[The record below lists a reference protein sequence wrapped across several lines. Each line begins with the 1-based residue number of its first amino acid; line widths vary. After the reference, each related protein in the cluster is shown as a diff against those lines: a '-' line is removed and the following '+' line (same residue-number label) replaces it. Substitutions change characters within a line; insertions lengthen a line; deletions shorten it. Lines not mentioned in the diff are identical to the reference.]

1 MSPISTGV
9 LLPSNDAC
17 DALEPTD
24 SVTLPLN
31 GSLQKKKCQE
41 ALVGNDDLVEGLSVR
56 SDLKRI
62 PVRFLYDDRG
72 SQLYEDITALEE
84 YYPYKEEESLL
95 RKHAKD
101 IVLDIPKNSIIIEL
115 GCGDGSKTS
124 LILQALSA
132 RDGPENVHFLGID
145 VSSGALAQAKKN
157 LQKHCPSVPEHNMEF
172 VAAEY
177 QPGLLEARRR
187 HPAAKLCILWLGSSV
202 GNFTDQ
208 EAVQFLE
215 ELRLAAGS
223 NITLL
228 LCADLW
234 KDASILKSAYSDS
247 KGVTKEFIINGMI
260 HALRTLK
267 YNRAG
272 LKVDDWDY
280 EAVVNTKQRQ
290 VEMYVIAKNAMPLV
304 LPNVSIAKGERI
316 LMEISRKFT
325 PENLSALAFNAG
337 FHYQASWNSAKY
349 SISFL
354 IPAAEALKRCWE
366 DTEAI
371 YAQLDDWLEQPIELR
386 HPFAFYYGHVAAFL
400 RLKVAPSAD
409 PNPMDITFSR
419 GIDPNVL
426 DPSCCHA
433 HPAVP
438 TEWPSPKELQM
449 YVRSIREEVMKLV
462 EAKQYDMESL
472 AMSLEH
478 ERMHQETLCYMLAML
493 RKQQWENSNNGGMES
508 SNVQLL
514 GELPSGNG
522 DQKFGQLL
530 TFYMKRCKYTD
541 YSRPS
546 DAKQE
551 RILVKGG
558 TVNLGVAPLEDV
570 GFVWDNEIGTS
581 NVVHVKD
588 LNVSKYPI
596 TVSEFRS
603 FVLNDKGYDNPQFWS
618 PADFDHLKA
627 EGRKAPIGWS
637 MPSDVKDLYIHLPEG
652 TFHWS
657 DVSSCPVYCSLAEAS
672 AFASAKGGR
681 IMTEAEF
688 AHFKLT
694 ARDTIVSLDAGG
706 WEWTSSE
713 FQPLLGF
720 KPNPLYPEYSADFFD
735 GCHYVLKGS
744 SPYTHPSM
752 RRETFRNYYQRQYAY
767 VTAKFR
773 VIWDTS
779 TEKD

>member
-1 MSPISTGV
+1 M
-9 LLPSNDAC
+9 PSNDAC
-17 DALEPTD
+17 SALEPTEPLT
-24 SVTLPLN
+24 VTLN
-31 GSLQKKKCQE
+31 GSVKKNTCQE
-41 ALVGNDDLVEGLSVR
+41 TLVGNDDLVEGLSGTG
-56 SDLKRI
+56 DLKRI

-101 IVLDIPKNSIIIEL
+101 IVLDIPKDSIVIEL

-132 RDGPENVHFLGID
+132 RDGSENVHFLGID
-145 VSSGALAQAKKN
+145 VSSGALVQAKKN
-157 LQKHCPSVPEHNMEF
+157 LQKHCPSIPERNMEF

-187 HPAAKLCILWLGSSV
+187 HPAAKFCILWLGSSV

-215 ELRLAAGS
+215 ELRQAAGS

-234 KDASILKSAYSDS
+234 KDASMLKSAYSDS
-247 KGVTKEFIINGMI
+247 KGVTKQFIINGMI
-260 HALRTLK
+260 HALRTLNYDK
-267 YNRAG
+267 AG
-272 LKVDDWDY
+272 LEADDWDY
-280 EAVVNTKQRQ
+280 EAVVNKKLRQ
-290 VEMYVIAKNAMPLV
+290 VEMYVIAKKPLPLV

-325 PENLSALAFNAG
+325 PQNLLALAFNAG

-354 IPAAEALKRCWE
+354 MPAPEALKRCWE
-366 DTEAI
+366 DTEALYTQI
-371 YAQLDDWLEQPIELR
+371 DDWLEQPIDLR

-400 RLKVAPSAD
+400 RLKVAPSAN

-433 HPAVP
+433 HPEVP
-438 TEWPSPKELQM
+438 NEWPSPTDLQT
-449 YVRSIREEVMKLV
+449 YVGSIREEVMQLI
-462 EAKQYDMESL
+462 ETGQYKMESL

-493 RKQQWENSNNGGMES
+493 RKQQWEKSKRCDVGRSTPESAKAKHVNGVHSQWAGQS
-508 SNVQLL
+508 
-514 GELPSGNG
+514 LP
-522 DQKFGQLL
+522 
-530 TFYMKRCKYTD
+530 FYMKRCKYTD
-541 YSRPS
+541 YSRPC

-551 RILVKGG
+551 EVLVKAG
-558 TVNLGVAPLEDV
+558 TVSLGVSPLEDA
-570 GFVWDNEIGTS
+570 GFIWDNEMGETDLID
-581 NVVHVKD
+581 VED

-596 TVSEFRS
+596 SVGEFRS
-603 FVLNDKGYDNPQFWS
+603 FVIEDKGYENPRFWN
-618 PADFDHLKA
+618 PVDFEHLKI

-637 MPSDVKDLYIHLPEG
+637 LSSDMKDLHIHLPEG

-657 DVSSCPVYCSLAEAS
+657 DVSTCPVYCSLAEAS

-688 AHFKLT
+688 VYLKSM
-694 ARDTIVSLDAGG
+694 ARDTVVSLDAGG

-713 FQPLLGF
+713 FQPFSGF

-735 GCHYVLKGS
+735 GCHYVLRGS

-752 RRETFRNYYQRQYAY
+752 HRESFRNYYQRQYAY
-767 VTAKFR
+767 MTAKFR
-773 VIWDTS
+773 VVWDTRNG
-779 TEKD
+779 KD